1 MVGLEPECFAFPI
14 YVHQVFYCQDN
25 RGPEWRIATKID
37 VRGRRGDQQYALEEE
52 DGLFAVGRDNEFE
65 GLASDIKADTARRQ

>member
-25 RGPEWRIATKID
+25 RGPEWT
-37 VRGRRGDQQYALEEE
+37 
-52 DGLFAVGRDNEFE
+52 FE
-65 GLASDIKADTARRQ
+65 GVEEISSTLWKKKMDFLQLGVIMNLKALLQI